1 MFLDRVSLHTLY
13 QPLYHMFSLD
23 IRASY
28 LLRVINLAEF
38 SVGTSLLLLL
48 LYASVDGKSM
58 GCKIYAL

>member
-38 SVGTSLLLLL
+38 SVGT
-48 LYASVDGKSM
+48 YYFF
-58 GCKIYAL
+58 C